1 MSKPTTANMRKPFIM
16 CMPFVSSDPESQF
29 ESLSW
34 MTKGSA
40 RAAFVHLV
48 SFMWIPSRGKV
59 VYCIGE
65 TAQRP
70 KVYLIKAIGFNS
82 QQIASASSV
91 DIATGDTPET

>member
-1 MSKPTTANMRKPFIM
+1 
-16 CMPFVSSDPESQF
+16 
-29 ESLSW
+29 
-34 MTKGSA
+34 
-40 RAAFVHLV
+40 
-48 SFMWIPSRGKV
+48 MWIPSRGKV

-70 KVYLIKAIGFNS
+70 KVYLIKANGFNS